1 MNFFKSVS
9 VLAIL
14 VSVFSVERVQ
24 AQAWTSAYSSSTATG
39 SCAGLPAALSTGFT
53 ITPVISNALFP
64 TVAPYRV
71 NKMAFFMNATSGKTD
86 IYMAEKGGSS
96 TSQARVLYYN
106 GTANTLTVIGTI
118 PNVNYGGG
126 GVDEQGMWG
135 IALNPNTFA
144 ADNFIYVQYSTG
156 AVQAQ
161 GSATV
166 GWRTSRFKL
175 NATTKMIDLASE
187 KVLVFIPAGTS
198 ARWHTGGAMQFD
210 NFGNLYVTA
219 ADNEAE
225 AMGPGNTADLRGGTM
240 RIHPDSTTAKGYTIP
255 AGNFGEY
262 WAAEFTKQNRLT
274 LAAAYRDT
282 AQVKPEIYVKGSRN
296 PYGMSLDKNRLG
308 WIAWSE
314 CGPDVQR
321 QEEGNIANHAVWGGW
336 PFFSGTATRQTA
348 KHANYDEANDVP
360 SGSWGTFNPTTNVA
374 TALANN
380 WAPALGVDS
389 LPPMHLPVYQEAGGC
404 AAGGAI
410 IRYDG
415 RINNPGMMPPHLD
428 NTVFYGNFT
437 GNNFTA
443 VKFDTTTA
451 AAVGSQVNVFTMTKT
466 GRPTLNNPVDMQQG
480 PDGALYVTDWG
491 GGCCSGSPS
500 TTSGGI
506 VRVTYTG
513 TCQDPGLYPGG
524 TTAVS
529 KVIRTDINWLRVGAK
544 SFSVLSE
551 GPHEVQILDAQGRV
565 LNSLKGQGWKDYDM
579 PSNLAGNALYFLR
592 VKTEQGEA
600 VREFV
605 NP

>member
-1 MNFFKSVS
+1 MNFVKT
-9 VLAIL
+9 
-14 VSVFSVERVQ
+14 FSLIAVAVATLTVQ
-24 AQAWTSAYSSSTATG
+24 QTHAQAWTSAYTSGTATG
-39 SCAGLPAALSTGFT
+39 SCAGLPAALNTGFT
-53 ITPVISNALFP
+53 ITPIISQALFSSA
-64 TVAPYRV
+64 APYRV
-71 NKMAFFMNATSGKTD
+71 NKMAFFMNGGKVD
-86 IYMAEKGGSS
+86 IYMTEKGGSS

-106 GTANTLTVIGTI
+106 ATANTLTAIGTI

-126 GVDEQGMWG
+126 GVDEQGVWG

-144 ADNFIYVQYSTG
+144 ADNFIYIQYSTG

-240 RIHPDSTTAKGYTIP
+240 RIHPDSTVTKGYTIP

-262 WAAEFTKQNRLT
+262 WAAEFTKQGRT
-274 LAAAYRDT
+274 ALAAAYRDT

-314 CGPDVQR
+314 CGPDAQR
-321 QEEGNIANHAVWGGW
+321 QEEGNIANHPAWGGW

-348 KHANYDEANDVP
+348 KHGSYDEANDVTTA
-360 SGSWGTFNPTTNVA
+360 GWAAFNPTTNLA
-374 TALANN
+374 TAIANN

-389 LPPMHLPVYQEAGGC
+389 LPPMHLPVYQEQGGC

-415 RINNPGMMPPHLD
+415 RINNAGKMPPHLD
-428 NTVFYGNFT
+428 NTVIYGNFT
-437 GNNFTA
+437 NNNFTA
-443 VKFDTTTA
+443 VKFDSATA
-451 AAVGSQVNVFTMTKT
+451 LAVGSQVNVFTMTKT
-466 GRPTLNNPVDMQQG
+466 GRPTLTNPVDMQQG

-491 GGCCSGSPS
+491 GGCCSGSP
-500 TTSGGI
+500 TAASGGI

-513 TCQDPGLYPGG
+513 TCQDTALHPGG
-524 TTAVS
+524 AVVGIS
-529 KVIRTDINWLRVGAK
+529 KALERGDVNWLRVGSK
-544 SFSVLSE
+544 SFSVLST
-551 GPHEVQILDAQGRV
+551 GPHEVQILNAQGQTIT
-565 LNSLKGQGWKDYDM
+565 SLKGNGWKDYDM
-579 PSNLAGNALYFLR
+579 PSNLFGTTLYFLQ
-592 VKTEQGEA
+592 VKTEQGTA
-600 VREFV
+600 VRAFFT
-605 NP
+605 P